1 MNQRTSALLLAA
13 AFALVPMGAARAEP
27 RADPANAA
35 VPVPTVRYTSPLA
48 GYRGLGDDRPT
59 PWREAND
66 TTARIGGWRSYA
78 REAREPLPAAPA
90 ASGPAVH
97 HGHTTK

>member
-1 MNQRTSALLLAA
+1 MDSSAPALLLAA
-13 AFALVPMGAARAEP
+13 AFAIAPSGAVIAEP
-27 RADPANAA
+27 RPDPADAA
-35 VPVPTVRYTSPLA
+35 APVPALKYESPLA
-48 GYRGLGDDRPT
+48 GYRALADDKPT

-78 REAREPLPAAPA
+78 REAREPLPPAPA
-90 ASGPAVH
+90 ASAPAGH